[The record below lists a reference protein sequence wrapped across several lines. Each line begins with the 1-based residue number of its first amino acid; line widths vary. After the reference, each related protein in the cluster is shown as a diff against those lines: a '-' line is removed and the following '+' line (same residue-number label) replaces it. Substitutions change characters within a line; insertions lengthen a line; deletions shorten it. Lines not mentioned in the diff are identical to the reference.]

1 MNPVI
6 CPAILADN
14 EENYHKEMAS
24 IASFAER
31 IQIDLTDGQF
41 AKSPSVKPDQAWWPV
56 GIKADYHLMYN
67 NPLPAAKIVLEHKPN
82 MIIVHAEA
90 EGDFNEVV
98 DFCKSLDVLV
108 GVALLAKT
116 PAETIFPALDKIDH
130 VLIFSGDLGHYG
142 GQADLNMLNKVKALK
157 AQKPSL
163 EIGWDGGVNDQNV
176 SLLVTGGVDVLDVG
190 GFIQNAENP
199 EKAFQTLK
207 RIADETGT
215 T

>member
-1 MNPVI
+1 MAVI
-6 CPAILADN
+6 CPTILADT
-14 EENYHKEMAS
+14 EENYHKEMEK
-24 IASFAER
+24 IARFAER
-31 IQIDLTDGQF
+31 IQIDLTDGEF
-41 AKSPSVKPDQAWWPV
+41 AKNPTVKPAQAWWPV

-98 DFCKSLDVLV
+98 NFCKDLEVLV
-108 GVALLAKT
+108 GVALLAQT
-116 PAETIFPALDKIDH
+116 PAEIIFLALDKIDH

-142 GQADLNMLNKVKALK
+142 GQADLSLLDKVKALK
-157 AQKPSL
+157 AQKPDL
-163 EIGWDGGVNDQNV
+163 EIGWDGGINDQNV
-176 SLLVTGGVDVLDVG
+176 SQLVAGGVDVLNVG
-190 GFIQNAENP
+190 GFIQNSEDP
-199 EKAFQTLK
+199 ERTYQSLK

>member
-1 MNPVI
+1 MAVI
-6 CPAILADN
+6 CPAILADT
-14 EENYHKEMAS
+14 EENYHKEMER

-31 IQIDLTDGQF
+31 IQIDLTDGEF
-41 AKSPSVKPDQAWWPV
+41 AKSPTIKPEQAWWPV

-90 EGDFNEVV
+90 TGNFNEVV
-98 DFCKSLDVLV
+98 DFCKNLGVLV

-116 PAETIFPALDKIDH
+116 PAETIFPALGNIDH

-142 GQADLNMLNKVKALK
+142 GQADLGLLDKVKALK
-157 AQKPSL
+157 AQKPNL
-163 EIGWDGGVNDQNV
+163 EIGWDGGIGDQNV
-176 SLLVTGGVDVLDVG
+176 SQLVTGGVDVLDVG
-190 GFIQNAENP
+190 GFIQNAENSQ
-199 EKAFQTLK
+199 KAFQTLK

>member
-1 MNPVI
+1 MAIV
-6 CPAILADN
+6 CPAVLADS
-14 EENYHKEMAS
+14 EENYHKEMEK
-24 IASFAER
+24 IAGLAQR
-31 IQIDLTDGQF
+31 IQIDLTDGEF
-41 AKSPSVKPDQAWWPV
+41 AKSPTVKPEQAWWPV

-98 DFCKSLDVLV
+98 DFCRNLDVLV

-116 PAETIFPALDKIDH
+116 PVETILPALDKIDH

-142 GQADLNMLNKVKALK
+142 GQADLGLLDKVQKLK
-157 AQKPSL
+157 AQKPNL
-163 EIGWDGGVNDQNV
+163 EIGWDGGVSDQNV
-176 SLLVTGGVDVLDVG
+176 SQLVAGGVDVLNVG
-190 GFIQNAENP
+190 GYIQKSDNP
-199 EKAFQTLK
+199 QKAFQTLK

-215 T
+215 A